1 MSGYS
6 ESATVSQLLK
16 KVEEP
21 AVEMRD
27 VIGSADTSPALDKH
41 DEIIEI
47 GEDFDFDG
55 FQVVRREFFAH
66 LGEPSVTF
74 NSCKFYV
81 NAACLTKF
89 PTSDYAQVLINR
101 QKKILALRPRPEGA
115 RDSFQW
121 CSTSKGKRKPKPI
134 TCKLF
139 FAKVITMMDWNPDYR
154 YKLLGKLIHANEEYL
169 LAFDLTATEV
179 YQRTFPDGQKPKTS
193 RTPVFPAEWQDQFGL
208 SYSEHRQSM
217 QINIFDGYAIFAVKE
232 NGADGENSLPSAV
245 PVPTVA
251 TVNEGGDA

>member
-21 AVEMRD
+21 TVEMRD

-74 NSCKFYV
+74 NSCTVTGVSDRNVSISCKSEI
-81 NAACLTKF
+81 
-89 PTSDYAQVLINR
+89 TSWV
-101 QKKILALRPRPEGA
+101 
-115 RDSFQW
+115 
-121 CSTSKGKRKPKPI
+121 RKS
-134 TCKLF
+134 
-139 FAKVITMMDWNPDYR
+139 V
-154 YKLLGKLIHANEEYL
+154 
-169 LAFDLTATEV
+169 
-179 YQRTFPDGQKPKTS
+179 
-193 RTPVFPAEWQDQFGL
+193 
-208 SYSEHRQSM
+208 
-217 QINIFDGYAIFAVKE
+217 
-232 NGADGENSLPSAV
+232 
-245 PVPTVA
+245 
-251 TVNEGGDA
+251 

>member
-101 QKKILALRPRPEGA
+101 QKKILALRP
-115 RDSFQW
+115 
-121 CSTSKGKRKPKPI
+121 
-134 TCKLF
+134 
-139 FAKVITMMDWNPDYR
+139 
-154 YKLLGKLIHANEEYL
+154 
-169 LAFDLTATEV
+169 
-179 YQRTFPDGQKPKTS
+179 
-193 RTPVFPAEWQDQFGL
+193 
-208 SYSEHRQSM
+208 
-217 QINIFDGYAIFAVKE
+217 
-232 NGADGENSLPSAV
+232 
-245 PVPTVA
+245 
-251 TVNEGGDA
+251 

>member
-101 QKKILALRPRPEGA
+101 QKKILLVCFSVCVKRLSAPAAHKVIDGLAVYQFGMRIPPFHPAPVRTEFLFPFVRSIYDGNTALLTAFLCGNVGRPFTVILYGVWRKPEGSCNSSVSEPLLLQGNDFIFLLHGGTSLSVA
-115 RDSFQW
+115 FTPYWTFLRRI
-121 CSTSKGKRKPKPI
+121 STGNKK
-134 TCKLF
+134 
-139 FAKVITMMDWNPDYR
+139 
-154 YKLLGKLIHANEEYL
+154 
-169 LAFDLTATEV
+169 
-179 YQRTFPDGQKPKTS
+179 
-193 RTPVFPAEWQDQFGL
+193 
-208 SYSEHRQSM
+208 
-217 QINIFDGYAIFAVKE
+217 
-232 NGADGENSLPSAV
+232 
-245 PVPTVA
+245 
-251 TVNEGGDA
+251 